1 MMMQNK
7 SKKAEIDVKDLISK
21 IEPQFKLEFGEAM
34 TKEVIE
40 SLNSMTGLL
49 TNSFGEL
56 HQHLDKME
64 ENLKN
69 AINDHHDHDMVG
81 F

>member
-1 MMMQNK
+1 
-7 SKKAEIDVKDLISK
+7 
-21 IEPQFKLEFGEAM
+21 M

-69 AINDHHDHDMVG
+69 AINKHHDHDMVG

>member
-1 MMMQNK
+1 
-7 SKKAEIDVKDLISK
+7 
-21 IEPQFKLEFGEAM
+21 
-34 TKEVIE
+34 
-40 SLNSMTGLL
+40 MTGLL
-49 TNSFGEL
+49 TSSFGEL
-56 HQHLDKME
+56 HHHLEKME